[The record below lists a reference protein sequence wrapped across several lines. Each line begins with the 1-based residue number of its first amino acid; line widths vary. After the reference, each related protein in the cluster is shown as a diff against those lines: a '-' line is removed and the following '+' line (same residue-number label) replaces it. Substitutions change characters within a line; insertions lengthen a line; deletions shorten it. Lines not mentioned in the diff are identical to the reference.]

1 MEQFKIIK
9 EYDRFYLC
17 EHPKGYKEC
26 FNKSE
31 YKPTEDGYI
40 EKEESNFIGRPG
52 EGLNS
57 KKVNHNFN
65 PSVLFKKN

>member
-1 MEQFKIIK
+1 MEKYKIIK
-9 EYDRFYLC
+9 EYDKFYLC

-40 EKEESNFIGRPG
+40 EEKLKQRKEAT
-52 EGLNS
+52 GLAS
-57 KKVNHNFN
+57 DKVNKSFN
-65 PSVLFKKN
+65 LPLFF